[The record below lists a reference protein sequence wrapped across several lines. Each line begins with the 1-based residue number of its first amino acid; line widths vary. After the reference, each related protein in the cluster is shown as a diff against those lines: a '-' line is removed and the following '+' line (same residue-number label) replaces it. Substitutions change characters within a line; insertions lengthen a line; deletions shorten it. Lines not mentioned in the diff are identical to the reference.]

1 MRPSIGMRAP
11 LRMPARLLGRPLRRG
26 AIAGA
31 ILATAVS
38 VFAADPDLAGAR
50 QLMKDGKF
58 QEAYALLQPF
68 EAAAK
73 DNAEFDVMLGEIAL
87 ATGRAENARD
97 LFRRALAAAPG
108 SVEAH
113 LGLGRAYTA
122 LGDYASAKLE
132 FETVLRFDNLPP
144 DLHQQVEIYARAA
157 AQSARGQRLVS
168 FGYALIGAGN
178 YSVNA
183 TRGTDAF
190 GGNETDDNFVSFR
203 IGGGLNYELENG
215 YSLNGTLDYRFRDYD
230 HEDIDA
236 GNRRNDSDLRW
247 NANVS
252 RNIGDDNIAVGVRGR
267 VSYRGDGNYRNDVGV
282 FGSWRK
288 QLDADN
294 QLAFGLEY
302 RRRNYP
308 NGPERARTRDIFEF
322 NPSWSVALFDGKG
335 GFSLTGALG
344 HENALQGRA
353 DGDANFFGLS
363 PSFSYTFTDTLG
375 GFVFFWWQQER
386 FGTARANLDP
396 DGNQISFGKRRDNL
410 YEVGGGLTWEFAP
423 TWTLNPEVLYIRDES
438 NFLSPNYSSTEI
450 WITLRKDF

>member
-1 MRPSIGMRAP
+1 MRASNGIRP
-11 LRMPARLLGRPLRRG
+11 PARTPATLRGRPLRCSLM
-26 AIAGA
+26 AGA
-31 ILATAVS
+31 MFIAAAS
-38 VFAADPDLAGAR
+38 AFAAEPDLARAQ
-50 QLMKDGKF
+50 QLLNDGKA

-68 EAAAK
+68 EAAAR
-73 DNAEFDVMLGEIAL
+73 DNADFNILLGRTAL
-87 ATGRAENARD
+87 ETGRAGDARE
-97 LFRRALAAAPG
+97 LFRRALDAAPG
-108 SVEAH
+108 AVEAH

-122 LGDYASAKLE
+122 LGDYASAKIE

-168 FGYALIGAGN
+168 FGYALVGVGN

-190 GGNETDDNFVSFR
+190 GGNDTDDNFVSFR
-203 IGGGLNYELENG
+203 IGGGLNYALDNG

-252 RNIGDDNIAVGVRGR
+252 RSLGEDNLAVGLRGR

-282 FGSWRK
+282 FGNWRR

-294 QLAFGLEY
+294 QISFGVEF

-308 NGPERARTRDIFEF
+308 NGPERARTRNVFEF

-363 PSFSYTFTDTLG
+363 PSFNYTFTDTLG

-438 NFLSPNYSSTEI
+438 NFLSPNYSSTEV

>member
-1 MRPSIGMRAP
+1 MRPSTTVHPPSRGRTASRGKR
-11 LRMPARLLGRPLRRG
+11 LRNG
-26 AIAGA
+26 AIA
-31 ILATAVS
+31 
-38 VFAADPDLAGAR
+38 AALFVVAAAHAAEPDLAQAR
-50 QLMKDGKF
+50 QLLDDGKAK
-58 QEAYALLQPF
+58 EAYALLQPF
-68 EAAAK
+68 EAQSKGDAQF
-73 DNAEFDVMLGEIAL
+73 NILQGNIAL
-87 ATGRAENARD
+87 EAGHAENARD
-97 LFRRALAAAPG
+97 LFKRALDAAPNN
-108 SVEAH
+108 VEAH
-113 LGLGRAYTA
+113 LGLGRAYA
-122 LGDYASAKLE
+122 SLGDYASAKIE

-157 AQSARGQRLVS
+157 VQSARGQRLVS
-168 FGYALIGAGN
+168 FGYLLAGVGN

-190 GGNETDDNFVSFR
+190 GGNDTDDNFVSFR
-203 IGGGLNYELENG
+203 AGGGLNYELDNG
-215 YSLNGTLDYRFRDYD
+215 WSLNGTLDYRFRDYD
-230 HEDIDA
+230 HEDPDA

-252 RNIGDDNIAVGVRGR
+252 RNVGYDNFAVGLRGR

-282 FGSWRK
+282 FGNWRREI
-288 QLDADN
+288 DADN
-294 QLAFGLEY
+294 QVSLGLEY

-322 NPSWSVALFDGKG
+322 NPGWSVALFDGRG

-363 PSFSYTFTDTLG
+363 PSFSYTFSDTVG
-375 GFVFFWWQQER
+375 GFLFFWWQQER
-386 FGTARANLDP
+386 YGTARANLDP

-423 TWTLNPEVLYIRDES
+423 TWTINPEFLYIRDES